1 MPLDTLILK
10 LFQGFPGDSGPIYE
24 ETVQGRFP
32 VEPFNTYSNFLF
44 LIVGLYFA
52 LKVYKNWKQ
61 HRFLAW
67 VLSVLFVGFIGG
79 TIYHATRSAEIWLYL
94 DWVPIVFLCLRTS
107 FYFAWKAGKALWQK
121 VLISFG
127 VLAIP
132 FLFQIVNWPDGLNI
146 SLGYIGTALGVL
158 IPIFIYAA
166 RIYFKRFYLIAL
178 AMLSFGAAISF
189 RISDQSLDFLA
200 MGSHWLWHTFG
211 AIAVFLVMQYV
222 FMDNRDAKSKF

>member
-1 MPLDTLILK
+1 
-10 LFQGFPGDSGPIYE
+10 
-24 ETVQGRFP
+24 
-32 VEPFNTYSNFLF
+32 
-44 LIVGLYFA
+44 
-52 LKVYKNWKQ
+52 
-61 HRFLAW
+61 
-67 VLSVLFVGFIGG
+67 
-79 TIYHATRSAEIWLYL
+79 
-94 DWVPIVFLCLRTS
+94 
-107 FYFAWKAGKALWQK
+107 
-121 VLISFG
+121 